1 MLQPII
7 FDHVHQVVIKVGTDP
22 DSAKKYEALV
32 DAQRA
37 APATAK

>member
-7 FDHVHQVVIKVGTDP
+7 FDHVQKVVIKVGSNP
-22 DSAKKYEALV
+22 DSAKKYDALV